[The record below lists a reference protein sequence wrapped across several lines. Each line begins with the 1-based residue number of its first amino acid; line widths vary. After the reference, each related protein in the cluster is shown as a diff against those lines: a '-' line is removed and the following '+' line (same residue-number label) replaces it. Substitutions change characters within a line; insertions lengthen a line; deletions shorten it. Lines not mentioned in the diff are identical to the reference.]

1 MYDLDGDGKITR
13 VEMLEIIEV
22 KFRVQPIEINHES
35 YAQCQMAPYSVK
47 VVHFIGNSVPFRPFM
62 SY

>member
-22 KFRVQPIEINHES
+22 RIYVDFYFYNFFKPG
-35 YAQCQMAPYSVK
+35 PYIWTCYDVTEEENT
-47 VVHFIGNSVPFRPFM
+47 GW
-62 SY
+62 